1 MASKARP
8 SSRRSRRTPRG
19 VTSSRWRHAAP
30 ERQRHNVV
38 LGWICARF
46 AKAVDDGVLLGG
58 AGFEQEFLAQA
69 CLLRAKM
76 GTLPDERVD
85 RMPLA
90 YMHIVQ
96 VLVDMLCVLSP
107 IALYPKVRLR
117 SHSSDHT
124 RPQSSHTPLPFTQV
138 GELSIF
144 LSAILA
150 LFYRG
155 FLSLSKSFLD
165 PFGNSGSKAQ
175 NINTDVF
182 LAESNAGAPRW
193 SQLGERVPA

>member
-1 MASKARP
+1 MA
-8 SSRRSRRTPRG
+8 RT
-19 VTSSRWRHAAP
+19 
-30 ERQRHNVV
+30 
-38 LGWICARF
+38 
-46 AKAVDDGVLLGG
+46 
-58 AGFEQEFLAQA
+58 LAQA

-96 VLVDMLCVLSP
+96 VLVDMLCILSP
-107 IALYPKVRLR
+107 IALYPKV
-117 SHSSDHT
+117 
-124 RPQSSHTPLPFTQV
+124 
-138 GELSIF
+138 GELAIF

-175 NINTDVF
+175 NINTDVL

-193 SQLGERVPA
+193 SQLGERVPTA